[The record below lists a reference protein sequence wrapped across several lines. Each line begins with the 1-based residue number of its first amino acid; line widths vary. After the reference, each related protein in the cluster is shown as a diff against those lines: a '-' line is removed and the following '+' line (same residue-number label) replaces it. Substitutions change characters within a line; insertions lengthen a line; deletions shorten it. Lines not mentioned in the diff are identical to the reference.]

1 MENKNSLAIIFF
13 AVLLGISLVGSAFV
27 VSNTIYNVKNLDNIL
42 TVTGSTR
49 YKVTSDTVKWTANVT
64 KTIKMGELKNGYIQI
79 ANDINNVISFYKSN
93 GITDSEIKTYPVSV
107 NQDWSYSKTYDQKPE
122 DQMYTLS
129 QIIEVNSSN
138 VDAISNLAKNS
149 AKLASI
155 NALYTTQSVEYY
167 YSKLP
172 ELRVNLLSDAI
183 KDAKLR
189 AEKIAESNNQTVGSL
204 RSASMGSVLVLA
216 PDANVEDG
224 SYGSYDTSTV
234 DKEVMVTVRASF
246 LIK

>member
-13 AVLLGISLVGSAFV
+13 AILLGISLVGSAFV

-49 YKVTSDTVKWTANVT
+49 YKVTSDTVKWTANIT
-64 KTIKMGELKNGYIQI
+64 KTVKMSDLKSGYTQI
-79 ANDINNVISFYKSN
+79 AKDMDNVIQFYKNN
-93 GITDSEIKTYPVSV
+93 GVLESEIKTYPVYMDK
-107 NQDWSYSKTYDQKPE
+107 DWSYNNSGQKPE
-122 DQMYTLS
+122 DQLYILR
-129 QIIEVNSSN
+129 QNVEVNSSN
-138 VDAISNLAKNS
+138 VETISNLAKDT
-149 AKLASI
+149 AKLASVD
-155 NALYTTQSVEYY
+155 ALYSTQSVEYY

-216 PDANVEDG
+216 PNANVEDG
-224 SYGSYDTSTV
+224 QWGSYDTSSI
-234 DKEVMVTVRASF
+234 DKEIMVTVRASF
-246 LIK
+246 IIK